1 MSDDTNAGK
10 MPFLHGEAISQHTTT
25 PTHDHGHTQLVIK
38 DYDND
43 SSISAD
49 MWQPRNSIPDYHH
62 GWKPPVRSPASTHD
76 LNWEPLVEI
85 ESLSLGSECKDSA
98 ANAEFRAVTRSFEAT
113 MDDLSWAHNDHSP
126 ILPKSKQASPIYR
139 NTCTSDEYQRLEC
152 ASSPVAFFVRKSE
165 DSSRSR
171 ELNRGSKPASLPS
184 RDGVLIV
191 DYDTLEACGAES
203 GERAVCADI
212 ERFLPNLIE
221 SSSTSQSSTA
231 QNPKESHPSSQRG
244 SRSLGLPETSVVTKN
259 ESIRNG
265 SSVRNN
271 TSNQVPSPAYMFA
284 LDAARELGEANDG
297 PTHKRLIQGY
307 TSPSPTPAK
316 RHYFQDQTQQTPDKR
331 AKTQQQAFQ
340 SPLSNGSFDAT
351 FRPSFGNGQLRVDSD
366 TLPFGASSLRAIP
379 TGSTFGQHMEM
390 VGEEEEDKVLPKPQ
404 AQLPPIVSLPR
415 NMTMDLERALEEAL
429 DREEQEYQS
438 EHSTWRSHEFGNGE
452 ARERLA
458 SLKNTW
464 GRECDKATGSDWMEI
479 SKAQRSHFG
488 CCHLSTDSGILHR
501 AINTALPE
509 DDPHQLGDEMQG
521 LPSVPKNT
529 FQPSEPTFVVNNT
542 PSQTVSSRKRD
553 RSVHSSGQRHSLIMR
568 QAKSKPEMRST
579 SMPLTQLTIQV
590 PDRSLFNHSPI
601 MTPLHTGISS
611 AFDVSPPQKS
621 WKEIAQGWG
630 SKLKQRL
637 GRKKT
642 TAATPAVTRMQSV
655 PILGVP
661 RDVANKEV
669 PGKVREEVKK
679 AEVKKVQGRPTQLG
693 LLEDIE
699 EKGGMASSA
708 EASQRASSNTTN
720 GDISPCLS
728 GSMPVFK
735 PTTSMPT
742 HQSETMGFATPLVP
756 APVPAI
762 VSRDIVTQEKARDKD
777 EPPRQATPV
786 CDHLTWGLP
795 PIMLIPGEIETLSM
809 TPPVGSSNS
818 GPEANED
825 VVEEVEAETDASVDS
840 KVSAEAGAET
850 KAEAQTQAQPQV
862 QTTEFSTTMTKQ
874 SCTEGQEQKE
884 DQDQGHEPPQ
894 PPPCQQPRLQSPGS
908 CREKAGTPTTFW
920 AGTGGSRLRLP
931 FLRHRHTTGIFGA
944 DHDYRH
950 GHDDEEVGDGDKK
963 EPMIAKVSGEPVN
976 DTNWLKK
983 MRDVGWLHRA

>member
-1 MSDDTNAGK
+1 M
-10 MPFLHGEAISQHTTT
+10 
-25 PTHDHGHTQLVIK
+25 
-38 DYDND
+38 
-43 SSISAD
+43 
-49 MWQPRNSIPDYHH
+49 
-62 GWKPPVRSPASTHD
+62 
-76 LNWEPLVEI
+76 
-85 ESLSLGSECKDSA
+85 
-98 ANAEFRAVTRSFEAT
+98 
-113 MDDLSWAHNDHSP
+113 
-126 ILPKSKQASPIYR
+126 
-139 NTCTSDEYQRLEC
+139 
-152 ASSPVAFFVRKSE
+152 FV
-165 DSSRSR
+165 
-171 ELNRGSKPASLPS
+171 
-184 RDGVLIV
+184 
-191 DYDTLEACGAES
+191 
-203 GERAVCADI
+203 
-212 ERFLPNLIE
+212 
-221 SSSTSQSSTA
+221 
-231 QNPKESHPSSQRG
+231 
-244 SRSLGLPETSVVTKN
+244 
-259 ESIRNG
+259 
-265 SSVRNN
+265 
-271 TSNQVPSPAYMFA
+271 

-331 AKTQQQAFQ
+331 AKTQQQPFQ

-479 SKAQRSHFG
+479 SKAQR
-488 CCHLSTDSGILHR
+488 
-501 AINTALPE
+501 
-509 DDPHQLGDEMQG
+509 
-521 LPSVPKNT
+521 
-529 FQPSEPTFVVNNT
+529 
-542 PSQTVSSRKRD
+542 
-553 RSVHSSGQRHSLIMR
+553 
-568 QAKSKPEMRST
+568 
-579 SMPLTQLTIQV
+579 
-590 PDRSLFNHSPI
+590 
-601 MTPLHTGISS
+601 ISS

-661 RDVANKEV
+661 RDVANEEV

-679 AEVKKVQGRPTQLG
+679 AEVKKVQGRPTQLV

-708 EASQRASSNTTN
+708 EASQRASSNTN

-850 KAEAQTQAQPQV
+850 KAEAQTQAQPQNKKK
-862 QTTEFSTTMTKQ
+862 TKIKGM
-874 SCTEGQEQKE
+874 SRRS
-884 DQDQGHEPPQ
+884 HRPA
-894 PPPCQQPRLQSPGS
+894 SSHAYNHPGPVAK
-908 CREKAGTPTTFW
+908 RQA
-920 AGTGGSRLRLP
+920 RLRLSGLARGARGSVCR
-931 FLRHRHTTGIFGA
+931 FYVTDTLQVSSGLITIIATAMMTRKLRTEI
-944 DHDYRH
+944 
-950 GHDDEEVGDGDKK
+950 KK
-963 EPMIAKVSGEPVN
+963 S
-976 DTNWLKK
+976 
-983 MRDVGWLHRA
+983 R